1 MYKYESIAEQIREN
15 IQSKTLLPNQQ
26 LPSLREMADAF
37 STSVG
42 TVKEAYDYLERENF
56 IYSVPKRGFFVLGG
70 KLLPTSS
77 QMLVDFYSGAPDI
90 RYIPYQDFKKC
101 INKATNL
108 YYKRLFSYSDTKG
121 IPELISALQRHLME
135 YQIYTK
141 KENIVVVSGS
151 QQVLDILCRMP
162 FPNGKQTVLVEQP
175 AYYGMIKNL
184 EITQTPRVGIMRGP
198 GGIDFDE
205 LGKQFQYGNIKFFIQ
220 YPDIIIRQG
229 KAIRKRRE
237 RSLCAW
243 QINIMYIL
251 LRMI

>member
-90 RYIPYQDFKKC
+90 RYRTRILKNASTRQQIC
-101 INKATNL
+101 I
-108 YYKRLFSYSDTKG
+108 
-121 IPELISALQRHLME
+121 ISGCFRIQIRRE
-135 YQIYTK
+135 YQSSY
-141 KENIVVVSGS
+141 
-151 QQVLDILCRMP
+151 QP
-162 FPNGKQTVLVEQP
+162 F
-175 AYYGMIKNL
+175 
-184 EITQTPRVGIMRGP
+184 RGT
-198 GGIDFDE
+198 
-205 LGKQFQYGNIKFFIQ
+205 
-220 YPDIIIRQG
+220 
-229 KAIRKRRE
+229 
-237 RSLCAW
+237 
-243 QINIMYIL
+243 
-251 LRMI
+251 

>member
-1 MYKYESIAEQIREN
+1 MHKYESIAEQIREN

-42 TVKEAYDYLERENF
+42 TVKEAYGYLERENF

-121 IPELISALQRHLME
+121 IPELISALQRHLTE

-151 QQVLDILCRMP
+151 QQVLDL
-162 FPNGKQTVLVEQP
+162 
-175 AYYGMIKNL
+175 
-184 EITQTPRVGIMRGP
+184 
-198 GGIDFDE
+198 
-205 LGKQFQYGNIKFFIQ
+205 
-220 YPDIIIRQG
+220 
-229 KAIRKRRE
+229 
-237 RSLCAW
+237 SL
-243 QINIMYIL
+243 IHI
-251 LRMI
+251 